1 MVDHGSFDGI
11 RSGLRCFG
19 LLGRRSVLSSSPPPP
34 AEHLASHLSE
44 PYEAIVIATVSEL
57 ETVGS
62 DDVPWWR
69 ATFEVERP
77 VKGEPQKRVFISG
90 QIGGGGVYW
99 RVPTPAIG
107 ERWVVFLTHATDVD
121 GFAYPQALLPEE
133 IWNGRSGSRD

>member
-1 MVDHGSFDGI
+1 MD
-11 RSGLRCFG
+11 RLTASGLVFA
-19 LLGRRSVLSSSPPPP
+19 VLVFSAGEASACRVHRPP
-34 AEHLASHLSE
+34 AEHLASPLSE

-77 VKGEPQKRVFISG
+77 VKGEPQKRVFTSE
-90 QIGGGGVYW
+90 QIGGGGVCW

-121 GFAYPQALLPEE
+121 GFAYPQALVPEE